1 MGFFSDLFSSDSAQT
16 REEAARLGI
25 LIKEVERDCPIFSR
39 DMESVR
45 LERATAVRYS
55 VPRTGVDRSTTWELL
70 QRTKALG
77 AALPNNYLL
86 KSSGQL
92 SDPLTRELTTI
103 AQDFDEEYFEFE
115 GSSSEVAVYWEEW
128 GGPDKVQS
136 LHQVLKRLA
145 AL

>member
-1 MGFFSDLFSSDSAQT
+1 MGFFSNLFSSDSAKT
-16 REEAARLGI
+16 REEATRLGI
-25 LIKEVERDCPIFSR
+25 LIKEVERDCPVFSR
-39 DMESVR
+39 DMESLR
-45 LERATAVRYS
+45 LERGTAVRYS
-55 VPRTGVDRSTTWELL
+55 VPRTNADRSTTWELL

-86 KSSGQL
+86 KSSGPL
-92 SDPLTRELTTI
+92 SEPLTRELTTV

-115 GSSSEVAVYWEEW
+115 GTSSEVAVYWEEW

-145 AL
+145 AS